1 MSEGPTEKSDD
12 KPPDDAWRSELAEAL
27 TRPRP
32 WRLSHLLY
40 LIMGVA
46 FVLWMIVAF
55 EGVVIP
61 LFIVLGVSVLA
72 GAGVV
77 LARGRTSQQDSLLW
91 MLAIAAEHRMP
102 LATTTAA
109 FADQYSGRYRRRV
122 LRVAALLDSGASLAD
137 TLEQTSRVASR
148 DAVLLVRMGEESGR
162 LPEALR
168 TAAAVRAAR
177 APVWAAISTRV
188 AYLLGVTFIGQSIV
202 VFIMYFILPRFE
214 SIFMDFGL
222 TLPPSTVAVVEASH
236 FYVKYLFWVP
246 LLNLLLLLFLP
257 LAIAGRSSFRLPFF
271 DKLLKRRHTAL
282 ILRSLALTIE
292 GGRKVEDGLNTLAK
306 HYPARWVR
314 KKLAAAAREAEQGH
328 DWREALVRRRLLR
341 YTDYEVLSSASAVG
355 NLPWA
360 MNELADTAERRLG
373 VRVQAAVQLLFPLV
387 ICALGAVV
395 LALAVGFFT
404 PLVELIGRLS
414 E

>member
-1 MSEGPTEKSDD
+1 M
-12 KPPDDAWRSELAEAL
+12 
-27 TRPRP
+27 
-32 WRLSHLLY
+32 
-40 LIMGVA
+40 M
-46 FVLWMIVAF
+46 
-55 EGVVIP
+55 
-61 LFIVLGVSVLA
+61 

-77 LARGRTSQQDSLLW
+77 LARGRSSQQDALLW
-91 MLAIAAEHRMP
+91 MLAIAAEHQMP
-102 LATTTAA
+102 LSTTTAA

-122 LRVAALLDSGASLAD
+122 LRVAALLDSGASLAEA
-137 TLEQTSRVASR
+137 LEQTRRVASR

-168 TAAAVRAAR
+168 TAAAVQAAR
-177 APVWAAISTRV
+177 APVWTAISTRV
-188 AYLLGVTFIGQSIV
+188 AYILGVTFIGQSIV
-202 VFIMYFILPRFE
+202 GFIMYFILPKFE
-214 SIFMDFGL
+214 AIFQDFGL
-222 TLPPSTVAVVEASH
+222 SLPPPTVSVIEASH
-236 FYVKYLFWVP
+236 FFIRYLFWFP

-257 LAIAGRSSFRLPFF
+257 LAFAGRSTFQIPFF
-271 DKLLKRRHTAL
+271 DKLFKRRHSAL

-292 GGRKVEDGLNTLAK
+292 GGRKIEDGLNTLAK

-314 KKLAAAAREAEQGH
+314 RKLASAAREAEQGL
-328 DWREALVRRRLLR
+328 DWRESLVRRRLLR
-341 YTDYEVLSSASAVG
+341 YSDYEVLSSASAVG

-360 MNELADTAERRLG
+360 MNELAETAERRLG

-387 ICALGAVV
+387 ICALGARV

>member
-1 MSEGPTEKSDD
+1 
-12 KPPDDAWRSELAEAL
+12 
-27 TRPRP
+27 
-32 WRLSHLLY
+32 
-40 LIMGVA
+40 
-46 FVLWMIVAF
+46 
-55 EGVVIP
+55 
-61 LFIVLGVSVLA
+61 
-72 GAGVV
+72 
-77 LARGRTSQQDSLLW
+77 

-102 LATTTAA
+102 LSTTTAA

-122 LRVAALLDSGASLAD
+122 MRVAALLDSGSSLAEA
-137 TLEQTSRVASR
+137 LEQTPRVSSR

-168 TAAAVRAAR
+168 TAAAIRAAR
-177 APVWAAISTRV
+177 APVWTAITSRV
-188 AYLLGVTFIGQSIV
+188 AYILGITFIGQCIV
-202 VFIMYFILPRFE
+202 FFIMYFVLPKFE
-214 SIFMDFGL
+214 AIFKDFGL
-222 TLPPSTVAVVEASH
+222 SLPQSTITVVEGSH
-236 FYVKYLFWVP
+236 FFIKYLFWLP
-246 LLNLLLLLFLP
+246 LLNFLLLLFLP
-257 LAIAGRSSFRLPFF
+257 LAFAGRSSFQIPLF

-292 GGRKVEDGLNTLAK
+292 GGRKIEDGLNTLAK

-314 KKLAAAAREAEQGH
+314 RRLTAAAAEAEQGH
-328 DWREALVRRRLLR
+328 DWRESLVRRRLLR

-360 MNELADTAERRLG
+360 MNELAETAERRLG
-373 VRVQAAVQLLFPLV
+373 VRVQAVVQLLFPLV

-414 E
+414 G